1 MATATGEQ
9 SADSQLNHLHLMT
22 TNDQRQQARGGGESQ
37 RRRGRTKKREGN
49 RWNRPLGK
57 PGCQPHQPGGRGTTT
72 TGTEHRAS
80 TRQHLGQRGNNAG
93 A

>member
-1 MATATGEQ
+1 
-9 SADSQLNHLHLMT
+9 MT
-22 TNDQRQQARGGGESQ
+22 TTRDDDGKREVGEKASGGGTNQ
-37 RRRGRTKKREGN
+37 EGKGD
-49 RWNRPLGK
+49 RWNMPLGK

-72 TGTEHRAS
+72 TGTEHRTS